1 MLLMTIPHLRCGI
14 ACRSACG
21 MTPCPKPRIP
31 ARMSDLFPPF
41 EPERV
46 ESKRARFK
54 PIPFRLIAPNVI
66 TLLAL
71 CLGLT
76 AMRLVVEGKLETA
89 TICILIAAALDG
101 VDGRLAR
108 MLKGTSRFGAELDS
122 LSDFVN
128 FGVATGYVLWIFVL
142 HDLRSFGWIIVLTLA
157 CAMALRLAR
166 FNVMIDDPN
175 RPEWQKNFFV
185 GMPAPAGAI
194 TAMLPLYLHFI
205 GVPVQDYGAIPV
217 GLYILFIAF
226 LTISRIPC
234 YAGKTLGTRIPRD
247 RVLPIFVA
255 VVVVAGLLFAY
266 PFEMLAL
273 IVIAYLALIPLSAAR
288 YRKLDREHMAMM
300 AEPAVV
306 LTEPPVSDA

>member
-1 MLLMTIPHLRCGI
+1 
-14 ACRSACG
+14 
-21 MTPCPKPRIP
+21 
-31 ARMSDLFPPF
+31 MSDLFPPF
-41 EPERV
+41 EPERA
-46 ESKRARFK
+46 ESKRARFR
-54 PIPFRLIAPNVI
+54 PIPFRLLAPNVI

-108 MLKGTSRFGAELDS
+108 LLKGTSRFGAELDS

-142 HDLRSFGWIIVLTLA
+142 HDLKSFGWIIVLTLA

-166 FNVMIDDPN
+166 FNVMIDDPD
-175 RPEWQKNFFV
+175 RPDWQKDFFV

-194 TAMLPLYLHFI
+194 TAMLPLYLHII
-205 GVPVQDYGAIPV
+205 GVPVQEYGALPV
-217 GLYILFIAF
+217 GIYILFIAF

-234 YAGKTLGTRIPRD
+234 YAGKTLGTRVPRTQ
-247 RVLPIFVA
+247 VLPIFVA
-255 VVVVAGLLFAY
+255 VVIVAGLLFAY
-266 PFEMLAL
+266 TFEVLTVVVL
-273 IVIAYLALIPLSAAR
+273 AYLAMIPVSVAR
-288 YRKLDREHMAMM
+288 YRRLERAHALAAPAPATE
-300 AEPAVV
+300 AVV
-306 LTEPPVSDA
+306 DEQI

>member
-1 MLLMTIPHLRCGI
+1 
-14 ACRSACG
+14 
-21 MTPCPKPRIP
+21 
-31 ARMSDLFPPF
+31 MSDFFPPF
-41 EPERV
+41 EPERA
-46 ESKRARFK
+46 ETRRARFK

-76 AMRLVVEGKLETA
+76 AMRLVVEGKLEMA
-89 TICILIAAALDG
+89 VVCILVAAALDG

-108 MLKGTSRFGAELDS
+108 LLKGTSRFGAELDS

-128 FGVATGYVLWIFVL
+128 FGVATGYVLWVFVL
-142 HDLRSFGWIIVLTLA
+142 HDLKSFGWIVVLTLA

-194 TAMLPLYLHFI
+194 TAMLPLYLHFV
-205 GVPVQDYGAIPV
+205 GVPVQDYGAPFV

-247 RVLPIFVA
+247 QVLPIFVA

-273 IVIAYLALIPLSAAR
+273 IVVAYLALIPVSVAR
-288 YRKLDREHMAMM
+288 YRKLEREHAAAAALPGV
-300 AEPAVV
+300 AEPVI
-306 LTEPPVSDA
+306 EPGSEPKA

>member
-1 MLLMTIPHLRCGI
+1 
-14 ACRSACG
+14 
-21 MTPCPKPRIP
+21 
-31 ARMSDLFPPF
+31 MSDLFPPF
-41 EPERV
+41 EPERA

-54 PIPFRLIAPNVI
+54 SIPFRLIAPNVI

-142 HDLRSFGWIIVLTLA
+142 HDLRSFGWIVVLTLA

-166 FNVMIDDPN
+166 FNVMIDDPD
-175 RPEWQKNFFV
+175 RPDWQKDFFV

-194 TAMLPLYLHFI
+194 TAMLPLYLHAI
-205 GVPVQDYGAIPV
+205 GVPVQDYGAPFV
-217 GLYILFIAF
+217 GIYILFIAF

-234 YAGKTLGTRIPRD
+234 YAGKTLGTRVPRD

-255 VVVVAGLLFAY
+255 VVIVAGLLFAY
-266 PFEMLAL
+266 PFEVLTL
-273 IVIAYLALIPLSAAR
+273 VVIAYLALIPVSVAR
-288 YRKLDREHMAMM
+288 YRRLEREHEAAQAAPAPEPEERP
-300 AEPAVV
+300 AES
-306 LTEPPVSDA
+306 L

>member
-1 MLLMTIPHLRCGI
+1 
-14 ACRSACG
+14 
-21 MTPCPKPRIP
+21 
-31 ARMSDLFPPF
+31 MSDLFPPF

-46 ESKRARFK
+46 EPKRARFK
-54 PIPFRLIAPNVI
+54 SIPFRLIAPNLV

-142 HDLRSFGWIIVLTLA
+142 HELKSFGWIIVLTLA

-166 FNVMIDDPN
+166 FNVMIDDPD
-175 RPEWQKNFFV
+175 RPDWQKNFFV

-194 TAMLPLYLHFI
+194 TAMLPLYLHAI
-205 GVPVQDYGAIPV
+205 GLPVQEYGAPFV

-234 YAGKTLGTRIPRD
+234 YAGKTLGARIPRD
-247 RVLPIFVA
+247 MVLPIFVA
-255 VVVVAGLLFAY
+255 VVVIAGLLFAY
-266 PFEMLAL
+266 TFEMLTL
-273 IVIAYLALIPLSAAR
+273 VVVAYLALIPLSVAR
-288 YRKLDREHMAMM
+288 YRKLEREHA
-300 AEPAVV
+300 ALSPEVPEGA
-306 LTEPPVSDA
+306 A

>member
-1 MLLMTIPHLRCGI
+1 
-14 ACRSACG
+14 
-21 MTPCPKPRIP
+21 
-31 ARMSDLFPPF
+31 MSDLFPPF
-41 EPERV
+41 EPEQA
-46 ESKRARFK
+46 ESKRTRFK
-54 PIPFRLIAPNVI
+54 AIPFRLIAPNVI

-76 AMRLVVEGKLETA
+76 AMRLVVEGKLESA
-89 TICILIAAALDG
+89 TIFILIAAALDG

-175 RPEWQKNFFV
+175 RPDWQKNFFV

-205 GVPVQDYGAIPV
+205 GVPVQEYGALLV
-217 GLYILFIAF
+217 GIYILFIAF

-234 YAGKTLGTRIPRD
+234 YAGKTLGTRVPREK
-247 RVLPIFVA
+247 VLPLFVA

-266 PFEMLAL
+266 PFEMLTL
-273 IVIAYLALIPLSAAR
+273 IVLAYLALIPISVAR
-288 YRKLDREHMAMM
+288 YRKLERDYNAGLAGAPSE
-300 AEPAVV
+300 VGK
-306 LTEPPVSDA
+306 VSMSDTD

>member
-1 MLLMTIPHLRCGI
+1 
-14 ACRSACG
+14 
-21 MTPCPKPRIP
+21 
-31 ARMSDLFPPF
+31 MSDLFPPF
-41 EPERV
+41 EPERA

-54 PIPFRLIAPNVI
+54 PIPFRLLAPNVI

-76 AMRLVVEGKLETA
+76 AMRLIVEGKLETA

-108 MLKGTSRFGAELDS
+108 LLKGTSRFGAELDS

-142 HDLRSFGWIIVLTLA
+142 QDLKSFGWIIVLTLA

-166 FNVMIDDPN
+166 FNVMIDDPD

-194 TAMLPLYLHFI
+194 TALLPVYLHII
-205 GVPVQDYGAIPV
+205 GVPVQEYGALPV
-217 GLYILFIAF
+217 GIYILFIAF

-234 YAGKTLGTRIPRD
+234 YAGKTLGTRVPRTQ
-247 RVLPIFVA
+247 VLPIFVA
-255 VVVVAGLLFAY
+255 VVIVAGLLFAY
-266 PFEMLAL
+266 TFEVLTVVVL
-273 IVIAYLALIPLSAAR
+273 AYLALIPVSVAR
-288 YRKLDREHMAMM
+288 YRKLERAHALATPVPA
-300 AEPAVV
+300 AE
-306 LTEPPVSDA
+306 TVSGSQV

>member
-1 MLLMTIPHLRCGI
+1 
-14 ACRSACG
+14 
-21 MTPCPKPRIP
+21 
-31 ARMSDLFPPF
+31 MSDLFPPF

-46 ESKRARFK
+46 ESKRARFT

-142 HDLRSFGWIIVLTLA
+142 HDLKSFGWIIVLTLA

-166 FNVMIDDPN
+166 FNVMIDDPH

-205 GVPVQDYGAIPV
+205 GVPVQDYGAVPV

-247 RVLPIFVA
+247 KVLPIFVA

-273 IVIAYLALIPLSAAR
+273 VVIAYLALIPLSVVR
-288 YRKLDREHMAMM
+288 YRKLDREHTAASATAAP
-300 AEPAVV
+300 AETPSPGA
-306 LTEPPVSDA
+306 

>member
-1 MLLMTIPHLRCGI
+1 
-14 ACRSACG
+14 
-21 MTPCPKPRIP
+21 
-31 ARMSDLFPPF
+31 MSDLFPPF
-41 EPERV
+41 EPEQA
-46 ESKRARFK
+46 ESKRTRFK
-54 PIPFRLIAPNVI
+54 AIPFRLIAPNVI

-76 AMRLVVEGKLETA
+76 AMRLVVEGKLESA
-89 TICILIAAALDG
+89 TIFILIAAALDG

-175 RPEWQKNFFV
+175 RPDWQKNFFV

-205 GVPVQDYGAIPV
+205 GVPVQEYGALLV
-217 GLYILFIAF
+217 GIYILFIAF

-234 YAGKTLGTRIPRD
+234 YAGKTLGTRVPREK
-247 RVLPIFVA
+247 VLPLFVA

-266 PFEMLAL
+266 PFEMLTL
-273 IVIAYLALIPLSAAR
+273 IVLAYLALIPISVAR
-288 YRKLDREHMAMM
+288 YRKLEREHNAGL
-300 AEPAVV
+300 AEAPSEVGKAS
-306 LTEPPVSDA
+306 VSDTD

>member
-1 MLLMTIPHLRCGI
+1 
-14 ACRSACG
+14 
-21 MTPCPKPRIP
+21 
-31 ARMSDLFPPF
+31 MSDLFPPF
-41 EPERV
+41 EPERD
-46 ESKRARFK
+46 EPKRARFK
-54 PIPFRLIAPNVI
+54 AIPFRLIAPNVI

-76 AMRLVVEGKLETA
+76 AMRLIVENKLELA
-89 TICILIAAALDG
+89 TVCILIAAALDG

-108 MLKGTSRFGAELDS
+108 LLKGTSRFGAELDS

-128 FGVATGYVLWIFVL
+128 FGVATGYVLWVFVL

-175 RPEWQKNFFV
+175 RPDWQKNFFV

-205 GVPVQDYGAIPV
+205 GVPVQDYGAPFV

-234 YAGKTLGTRIPRD
+234 YAGKTLGTRIPRE

-255 VVVVAGLLFAY
+255 VVIVAGLFFAY

-273 IVIAYLALIPLSAAR
+273 IVVAYLALIPVSVAR
-288 YRKLDREHMAMM
+288 YRKLEREHAAAPQVEPG
-300 AEPAVV
+300 AEPDP
-306 LTEPPVSDA
+306 LPPPA

>member
-1 MLLMTIPHLRCGI
+1 
-14 ACRSACG
+14 
-21 MTPCPKPRIP
+21 
-31 ARMSDLFPPF
+31 MSDLFPPF
-41 EPERV
+41 EPERA
-46 ESKRARFK
+46 ESKRARFT

-76 AMRLVVEGKLETA
+76 AMRLVVEGKLEIA
-89 TICILIAAALDG
+89 TICILVAAALDG

-142 HDLRSFGWIIVLTLA
+142 HDLKSFGWIIVLTLA

-166 FNVMIDDPN
+166 FNVMIDDPH

-205 GVPVQDYGAIPV
+205 GVPVQDYGAVPV

-234 YAGKTLGTRIPRD
+234 YAGKTLGTRVPRD

-266 PFEMLAL
+266 PFEVLAL
-273 IVIAYLALIPLSAAR
+273 VVIAYLALIPVSAAR
-288 YRKLDREHMAMM
+288 YRKLDRDHA
-300 AEPAVV
+300 AGALIPAGAKDE
-306 LTEPPVSDA
+306 TAAPV

>member
-1 MLLMTIPHLRCGI
+1 
-14 ACRSACG
+14 
-21 MTPCPKPRIP
+21 
-31 ARMSDLFPPF
+31 MSDLFPPF

-46 ESKRARFK
+46 ESRRARFK

-76 AMRLVVEGKLETA
+76 AMRLVVEGKLDTA
-89 TICILIAAALDG
+89 TICILVAAALDG

-142 HDLRSFGWIIVLTLA
+142 HDLKSFGWIIVLTLA

-166 FNVMIDDPN
+166 FNVMIDDPD

-205 GVPVQDYGAIPV
+205 GVPVQEYGALPV
-217 GLYILFIAF
+217 GAYILFIAF

-234 YAGKTLGTRIPRD
+234 YAGKTLGTRVPRD
-247 RVLPIFVA
+247 KVLPIFVA

-273 IVIAYLALIPLSAAR
+273 VVIAYLALIPLSVAR
-288 YRKLDREHMAMM
+288 YRKLEREHA
-300 AEPAVV
+300 AAPAVPIDV
-306 LTEPPVSDA
+306 PPEAV

>member
-1 MLLMTIPHLRCGI
+1 
-14 ACRSACG
+14 
-21 MTPCPKPRIP
+21 
-31 ARMSDLFPPF
+31 MSDLFPPF

-89 TICILIAAALDG
+89 TICILVAAALDG

-166 FNVMIDDPN
+166 FNVMIDDPH

-205 GVPVQDYGAIPV
+205 GVPVQDYGAVPV

-234 YAGKTLGTRIPRD
+234 YAGKTLGTRVPRD

-266 PFEMLAL
+266 PFEVLSL
-273 IVIAYLALIPLSAAR
+273 VVIAYLALIPVSAAR
-288 YRKLDREHMAMM
+288 YRKLDREHEA
-300 AEPAVV
+300 ASGPAAVV
-306 LTEPPVSDA
+306 ETPANSV

>member
-1 MLLMTIPHLRCGI
+1 
-14 ACRSACG
+14 
-21 MTPCPKPRIP
+21 
-31 ARMSDLFPPF
+31 MSDLFPPF

-46 ESKRARFK
+46 ETKRARFK

-108 MLKGTSRFGAELDS
+108 LLKGTSRFGAELDS

-128 FGVATGYVLWIFVL
+128 FGVATGYVLWVFVL
-142 HDLRSFGWIIVLTLA
+142 HDLKSFGWIIVLTLA

-166 FNVMIDDPN
+166 FNVMIDDPS

-194 TAMLPLYLHFI
+194 TAMLPLYLQFI
-205 GVPVQDYGAIPV
+205 GVPVQDYGAPFV

-247 RVLPIFVA
+247 QVLPIFVA

-266 PFEMLAL
+266 PFEMLTL
-273 IVIAYLALIPLSAAR
+273 IVVAYLALIPVSVAR
-288 YRKLDREHMAMM
+288 YRKLEREHAAAIAVPTVGDAVV
-300 AEPAVV
+300 AEPVI
-306 LTEPPVSDA
+306 EPDSEPKT

>member
-1 MLLMTIPHLRCGI
+1 
-14 ACRSACG
+14 
-21 MTPCPKPRIP
+21 
-31 ARMSDLFPPF
+31 MSDLFPPF

-46 ESKRARFK
+46 ESKRARFT

-142 HDLRSFGWIIVLTLA
+142 HDLKSFGWIIVLTLA

-166 FNVMIDDPN
+166 FNVMIDDPH

-205 GVPVQDYGAIPV
+205 GVPVQAYGAVPV

-247 RVLPIFVA
+247 KVLPIFVA

-273 IVIAYLALIPLSAAR
+273 AVIAYLALIPLSAAR
-288 YRKLDREHMAMM
+288 YRKLDREHAAASATAAP
-300 AEPAVV
+300 AEPPSPGA
-306 LTEPPVSDA
+306 

>member
-1 MLLMTIPHLRCGI
+1 
-14 ACRSACG
+14 
-21 MTPCPKPRIP
+21 
-31 ARMSDLFPPF
+31 MSDLFPPF

-54 PIPFRLIAPNVI
+54 AIPFRLIAPNVV

-128 FGVATGYVLWIFVL
+128 FGVATGYVLWVFVL
-142 HDLRSFGWIIVLTLA
+142 HDLKSFGWIVVLTLA

-166 FNVMIDDPN
+166 FNVMLDDPN

-194 TAMLPLYLHFI
+194 TAMLPLYLQFV
-205 GVPVQDYGAIPV
+205 GVPVQDYGAPFV

-255 VVVVAGLLFAY
+255 VVIAAGLLFAY
-266 PFEMLAL
+266 PFELLSL
-273 IVIAYLALIPLSAAR
+273 IVLAYLCLIPLGVAR
-288 YRKLDREHMAMM
+288 YRKLEQQHA
-300 AEPAVV
+300 AEMQHAAASADAPAQ
-306 LTEPPVSDA
+306 PPAA

>member
-1 MLLMTIPHLRCGI
+1 
-14 ACRSACG
+14 
-21 MTPCPKPRIP
+21 
-31 ARMSDLFPPF
+31 MSDLFPPF
-41 EPERV
+41 EPERI

-54 PIPFRLIAPNVI
+54 PIPFRLLAPNVV

-142 HDLRSFGWIIVLTLA
+142 HDLKSFGWIIVLTLA

-175 RPEWQKNFFV
+175 RPDWQKNFFV

-194 TAMLPLYLHFI
+194 TAMLPLYLQFI
-205 GVPVQDYGAIPV
+205 GVPVAEYGALPV

-234 YAGKTLGTRIPRD
+234 YAGKTLGTRVPRD
-247 RVLPIFVA
+247 KVLPIFVA

-266 PFEMLAL
+266 PFEVLAL
-273 IVIAYLALIPLSAAR
+273 VVVAYLALIPLSVAR
-288 YRKLDREHMAMM
+288 YRKLEREHDA
-300 AEPAVV
+300 ALAAPAAAVE
-306 LTEPPVSDA
+306 TPADAL

>member
-1 MLLMTIPHLRCGI
+1 
-14 ACRSACG
+14 
-21 MTPCPKPRIP
+21 
-31 ARMSDLFPPF
+31 MSDLFPPF

-46 ESKRARFK
+46 ESKRARFR
-54 PIPFRLIAPNVI
+54 PIPFRLLAPNVV

-175 RPEWQKNFFV
+175 RPDWQKNFFV

-194 TAMLPLYLHFI
+194 TAMLPLYLQFI
-205 GVPVQDYGAIPV
+205 GVPVADYGALPV

-234 YAGKTLGTRIPRD
+234 YAGKTLGTRVPRD

-266 PFEMLAL
+266 PFEVLSL
-273 IVIAYLALIPLSAAR
+273 VVVAYLALIPLSVAR
-288 YRKLDREHMAMM
+288 YRKLEREHDA
-300 AEPAVV
+300 ALAAPAAAVEKPAGAV
-306 LTEPPVSDA
+306 

>member
-1 MLLMTIPHLRCGI
+1 
-14 ACRSACG
+14 
-21 MTPCPKPRIP
+21 
-31 ARMSDLFPPF
+31 MSDLFPPF
-41 EPERV
+41 EPERA

-54 PIPFRLIAPNVI
+54 PIPFRLLAPNVI

-142 HDLRSFGWIIVLTLA
+142 HDLKSFGWIIVLTLA

-166 FNVMIDDPN
+166 FNVMIDDPD
-175 RPEWQKNFFV
+175 RPDWQKDFFV

-194 TAMLPLYLHFI
+194 TAMLPVYLQMI
-205 GVPVQDYGAIPV
+205 GVPVREYGALFV
-217 GLYILFIAF
+217 GIYILFIAF

-234 YAGKTLGTRIPRD
+234 YAGKTLGTRVPRNQ
-247 RVLPIFVA
+247 VLPIFVA
-255 VVVVAGLLFAY
+255 VVIVAGLLFAY
-266 PFEMLAL
+266 TFEVLAVV
-273 IVIAYLALIPLSAAR
+273 VIAYLALIPVSVAR
-288 YRKLDREHMAMM
+288 YRKLERAHAQQAPVPAME
-300 AEPAVV
+300 AAPE
-306 LTEPPVSDA
+306 SQS

>member
-1 MLLMTIPHLRCGI
+1 
-14 ACRSACG
+14 
-21 MTPCPKPRIP
+21 
-31 ARMSDLFPPF
+31 MSDLFPPF

-46 ESKRARFK
+46 ESRRARFK
-54 PIPFRLIAPNVI
+54 PIPFRLLAPNVI

-76 AMRLVVEGKLETA
+76 AMRLVVEGKLDTA
-89 TICILIAAALDG
+89 TICILVAAALDG

-108 MLKGTSRFGAELDS
+108 LLKGTSRFGAELDS

-142 HDLRSFGWIIVLTLA
+142 HDLKSFGWIIVLTLA

-166 FNVMIDDPN
+166 FNVMIDDPH

-205 GVPVQDYGAIPV
+205 GVPVQEYGALPV
-217 GLYILFIAF
+217 GAYILFIAF

-234 YAGKTLGTRIPRD
+234 YAGKTLGTRVPRD
-247 RVLPIFVA
+247 KVLPIFVA

-273 IVIAYLALIPLSAAR
+273 VVIAYLALIPLSVAR
-288 YRKLDREHMAMM
+288 YRKLEREHAVTVAAPATL
-300 AEPAVV
+300 AETPA
-306 LTEPPVSDA
+306 SDA

>member
-1 MLLMTIPHLRCGI
+1 
-14 ACRSACG
+14 
-21 MTPCPKPRIP
+21 
-31 ARMSDLFPPF
+31 MSDLFPPF

-142 HDLRSFGWIIVLTLA
+142 HDLKSFGWIIVLTLA

-166 FNVMIDDPN
+166 FNVMIDDPH

-205 GVPVQDYGAIPV
+205 GVPVQDYGAVPV

-234 YAGKTLGTRIPRD
+234 YAGKTLGTRVARD
-247 RVLPIFVA
+247 KVLPIFVA

-273 IVIAYLALIPLSAAR
+273 VVIAYLALIPLSAAR
-288 YRKLDREHMAMM
+288 YRKLDREHEA
-300 AEPAVV
+300 AAAVAA
-306 LTEPPVSDA
+306 EPPVASV

>member
-1 MLLMTIPHLRCGI
+1 
-14 ACRSACG
+14 
-21 MTPCPKPRIP
+21 
-31 ARMSDLFPPF
+31 MSDLFPPF
-41 EPERV
+41 EPERI

-54 PIPFRLIAPNVI
+54 PIPFRLLAPNVV

-142 HDLRSFGWIIVLTLA
+142 HDLKSFGWIIVLTLA

-175 RPEWQKNFFV
+175 RPDWQKNFFV

-194 TAMLPLYLHFI
+194 TAMLPLYLQFI
-205 GVPVQDYGAIPV
+205 GVPVADYGALPV

-234 YAGKTLGTRIPRD
+234 YAGKTLGTRVPRD
-247 RVLPIFVA
+247 KVLPIFVA
-255 VVVVAGLLFAY
+255 VVVVTGLLFAY
-266 PFEMLAL
+266 PFEVLAL
-273 IVIAYLALIPLSAAR
+273 VVVAYLALIPLSVAR
-288 YRKLDREHMAMM
+288 YRKLEREHDA
-300 AEPAVV
+300 ALAAPAAAV
-306 LTEPPVSDA
+306 EKPADAL

>member
-1 MLLMTIPHLRCGI
+1 
-14 ACRSACG
+14 
-21 MTPCPKPRIP
+21 
-31 ARMSDLFPPF
+31 MSDLFPPF
-41 EPERV
+41 EPERA
-46 ESKRARFK
+46 ESKRARFT

-89 TICILIAAALDG
+89 TICILVAAALDG

-142 HDLRSFGWIIVLTLA
+142 HDLKSFGWIIVLTLA

-166 FNVMIDDPN
+166 FNVMIDDPH

-205 GVPVQDYGAIPV
+205 GVPVQAYGAVPV

-234 YAGKTLGTRIPRD
+234 YAGKTLGTRVPRD

-266 PFEMLAL
+266 PFEVLAL
-273 IVIAYLALIPLSAAR
+273 VVIAYLALIPVSAAR
-288 YRKLDREHMAMM
+288 YRKLDRDHA
-300 AEPAVV
+300 AGALLPAGAKDE
-306 LTEPPVSDA
+306 TAAPV

>member
-1 MLLMTIPHLRCGI
+1 
-14 ACRSACG
+14 
-21 MTPCPKPRIP
+21 
-31 ARMSDLFPPF
+31 MSDLFPPF

-142 HDLRSFGWIIVLTLA
+142 HDLKSFGWIIVLTLA

-166 FNVMIDDPN
+166 FNVMIDDPH

-205 GVPVQDYGAIPV
+205 GVPVQDYGAVPV

-234 YAGKTLGTRIPRD
+234 YAGKTLGTRVARD
-247 RVLPIFVA
+247 KVLPIFVA

-273 IVIAYLALIPLSAAR
+273 VVIAYLALIPLSAAR
-288 YRKLDREHMAMM
+288 YRKLDREHEA
-300 AEPAVV
+300 AAAVAA
-306 LTEPPVSDA
+306 EPPVTGV

>member
-1 MLLMTIPHLRCGI
+1 
-14 ACRSACG
+14 
-21 MTPCPKPRIP
+21 
-31 ARMSDLFPPF
+31 MSDLFPPF

-46 ESKRARFK
+46 ETKRARFK
-54 PIPFRLIAPNVI
+54 PIPFRLIAPNVV
-66 TLLAL
+66 TLIAL

-76 AMRLVVEGKLETA
+76 AMRLAVDGKFESA
-89 TICILIAAALDG
+89 TICILVAALLDG
-101 VDGRLAR
+101 IDGRLAR
-108 MLKGTSRFGAELDS
+108 LLKGTSRFGAELDS
-122 LSDFVN
+122 LSDFVC
-128 FGVATGYVLWIFVL
+128 FGVATGFVLWTFVL

-194 TAMLPLYLHFI
+194 TAMLPFYLHFI
-205 GVPVQDYGAIPV
+205 GVPVQDYGAPFV

-234 YAGKTLGTRIPRD
+234 YAGKTLGTRVPRD
-247 RVLPIFVA
+247 QVLPIFVA
-255 VVVVAGLLFAY
+255 VVVIAGLLFAY

-273 IVIAYLALIPLSAAR
+273 VVVAYLGLIPVSVAR
-288 YRKLDREHMAMM
+288 YRKLEREHAAAAALPTV
-300 AEPAVV
+300 AEPVIDAPAEA
-306 LTEPPVSDA
+306 EPKA

>member
-1 MLLMTIPHLRCGI
+1 
-14 ACRSACG
+14 
-21 MTPCPKPRIP
+21 
-31 ARMSDLFPPF
+31 MSDLFPPF

-46 ESKRARFK
+46 EPKRARFK
-54 PIPFRLIAPNVI
+54 SIPFRLIAPNLV

-142 HDLRSFGWIIVLTLA
+142 HDLKSFGWIIVLTLV

-166 FNVMIDDPN
+166 FNVMIDDPD
-175 RPEWQKNFFV
+175 RPDWQKNFFV

-194 TAMLPLYLHFI
+194 TAMLPLYLHAI
-205 GVPVQDYGAIPV
+205 GLPVQDYGAPFV

-234 YAGKTLGTRIPRD
+234 YAGKTLGARIPRD
-247 RVLPIFVA
+247 MVLPIFVA
-255 VVVVAGLLFAY
+255 VVVIAGLLFAY
-266 PFEMLAL
+266 TFEMLTL
-273 IVIAYLALIPLSAAR
+273 VVVAYLALIPLSVAR
-288 YRKLDREHMAMM
+288 YRKLEREHA
-300 AEPAVV
+300 ALSPE
-306 LTEPPVSDA
+306 VSEGAA

>member
-1 MLLMTIPHLRCGI
+1 
-14 ACRSACG
+14 
-21 MTPCPKPRIP
+21 
-31 ARMSDLFPPF
+31 MSDLFPPF

-54 PIPFRLIAPNVI
+54 PIPFRLLAPNVV

-142 HDLRSFGWIIVLTLA
+142 HDLKSFGWIIVLTLA

-175 RPEWQKNFFV
+175 RPDWQKNFFV

-194 TAMLPLYLHFI
+194 TAMLPLYLQFI
-205 GVPVQDYGAIPV
+205 GVPVADYGALPV

-234 YAGKTLGTRIPRD
+234 YAGKTLGTRVPRD

-255 VVVVAGLLFAY
+255 VVVTAGLLFAY

-273 IVIAYLALIPLSAAR
+273 IVVAYLALIPLSAAR
-288 YRKLDREHMAMM
+288 YRKLDREHEA
-300 AEPAVV
+300 ALAGPVAVV
-306 LTEPPVSDA
+306 EKPAESV

>member
-1 MLLMTIPHLRCGI
+1 
-14 ACRSACG
+14 
-21 MTPCPKPRIP
+21 
-31 ARMSDLFPPF
+31 MSDLFPPF

-46 ESKRARFK
+46 EPKRARFK

-76 AMRLVVEGKLETA
+76 AMRLVVEAKLELA
-89 TICILIAAALDG
+89 VICILIAAALDG

-108 MLKGTSRFGAELDS
+108 LLKGTSRFGAELDS

-128 FGVATGYVLWIFVL
+128 FGVATGYVLWVFVL
-142 HDLRSFGWIIVLTLA
+142 HDLKSFGWIIVLTLA

-166 FNVMIDDPN
+166 FNVMIDDPD

-194 TAMLPLYLHFI
+194 TAMLPLYLQFI
-205 GVPVQDYGAIPV
+205 GVPVQDYGAPFV

-247 RVLPIFVA
+247 QVLPIFVA

-266 PFEMLAL
+266 PFEVLAL
-273 IVIAYLALIPLSAAR
+273 IVVAYLALIPVSVAR
-288 YRKLDREHMAMM
+288 YRKLEREHAAAAAAPAVNEAAMT
-300 AEPAVV
+300 EPAI
-306 LTEPPVSDA
+306 EPGSGSEPKA

>member
-1 MLLMTIPHLRCGI
+1 
-14 ACRSACG
+14 
-21 MTPCPKPRIP
+21 
-31 ARMSDLFPPF
+31 MSDFFPPF
-41 EPERV
+41 EPEPV
-46 ESKRARFK
+46 ETKRARFK

-142 HDLRSFGWIIVLTLA
+142 HDLKSFGWIAVLTLA

-205 GVPVQDYGAIPV
+205 GVPVQDYGAPFV

-234 YAGKTLGTRIPRD
+234 YAGKTLGTRVPRD
-247 RVLPIFVA
+247 QVLPIFVA

-266 PFEMLAL
+266 PFEMLTL
-273 IVIAYLALIPLSAAR
+273 IVVAYLGLIPLSVAR
-288 YRKLDREHMAMM
+288 YRKLEREHAANPQPVAEAAIPVAMADQS
-300 AEPAVV
+300 ETP
-306 LTEPPVSDA
+306 ER

>member
-1 MLLMTIPHLRCGI
+1 
-14 ACRSACG
+14 
-21 MTPCPKPRIP
+21 
-31 ARMSDLFPPF
+31 MSDLFPPF

-46 ESKRARFK
+46 ESRRARFK
-54 PIPFRLIAPNVI
+54 PIPFRLLAPNVV

-89 TICILIAAALDG
+89 TVCILIAAALDG

-108 MLKGTSRFGAELDS
+108 LLKGTSRFGAELDS

-142 HDLRSFGWIIVLTLA
+142 HDLRSFGWIVVLTLA

-175 RPEWQKNFFV
+175 RPDWQKNFFV

-194 TAMLPLYLHFI
+194 TAMLPLYLQFI
-205 GVPVQDYGAIPV
+205 GVPVAEYGAPFV
-217 GLYILFIAF
+217 GIYILFIAF

-234 YAGKTLGTRIPRD
+234 YAGKTLGTRVPRD

-266 PFEMLAL
+266 PFEMLTL
-273 IVIAYLALIPLSAAR
+273 VVVAYLGLIPLSVAR
-288 YRKLDREHMAMM
+288 YRKLEREHAAILPAPPPAPLPDGP
-300 AEPAVV
+300 AEGA
-306 LTEPPVSDA
+306 

>member
-1 MLLMTIPHLRCGI
+1 
-14 ACRSACG
+14 
-21 MTPCPKPRIP
+21 
-31 ARMSDLFPPF
+31 MSDLFPPF

-54 PIPFRLIAPNVI
+54 PIPFRLLAPNLV

-108 MLKGTSRFGAELDS
+108 LLKGTSRFGAELDS

-142 HDLRSFGWIIVLTLA
+142 HDLKSIGWIVVLTLA

-175 RPEWQKNFFV
+175 RPDWQKNFFV

-194 TAMLPLYLHFI
+194 TAMLPLYLQFI
-205 GVPVQDYGAIPV
+205 GVPVQEYGAPFV
-217 GLYILFIAF
+217 GLYILFIAL

-234 YAGKTLGTRIPRD
+234 YAGKTLGTRVPRD
-247 RVLPIFVA
+247 KVLPIFVA

-273 IVIAYLALIPLSAAR
+273 IVVTYLALIPLSVAR
-288 YRKLDREHMAMM
+288 YRKLEREHEMVA
-300 AEPAVV
+300 AEPGVAV
-306 LTEPPVSDA
+306 ESSIDAS

>member
-1 MLLMTIPHLRCGI
+1 
-14 ACRSACG
+14 
-21 MTPCPKPRIP
+21 
-31 ARMSDLFPPF
+31 MSDLFPPF

-76 AMRLVVEGKLETA
+76 AMRLVVEGKLEPA

-142 HDLRSFGWIIVLTLA
+142 HDLKSFGWIIVLTLA

-205 GVPVQDYGAIPV
+205 GVPVQEYGAVPV

-247 RVLPIFVA
+247 KVLPIFVA

-273 IVIAYLALIPLSAAR
+273 VVIAYLALIPLSAAR
-288 YRKLDREHMAMM
+288 YRQLDREHMASIL
-300 AEPAVV
+300 AAPA
-306 LTEPPVSDA
+306 PPEGQPPAA

>member
-1 MLLMTIPHLRCGI
+1 
-14 ACRSACG
+14 
-21 MTPCPKPRIP
+21 
-31 ARMSDLFPPF
+31 MSDLFPPF
-41 EPERV
+41 EPERA

-166 FNVMIDDPN
+166 FNVMIDDPD

-205 GVPVQDYGAIPV
+205 GVPVQDYGAVPV

-266 PFEMLAL
+266 PFEVLAL
-273 IVIAYLALIPLSAAR
+273 IVIAYLALIPLSATR
-288 YRKLDREHMAMM
+288 YRKLDREYAAAMALPPE
-300 AEPAVV
+300 AP
-306 LTEPPVSDA
+306 TEPV